1 MLSNADSVH
10 MRTFT
15 PNKYTDSKKK
25 CDIETINELIVI
37 IKKIF

>member
-15 PNKYTDSKKK
+15 PNIHRQKK
-25 CDIETINELIVI
+25 CDIETINELFIII